1 MVICIFLEIS
11 ILQNSAPP
19 LVMFHERGNCDDIQD
34 NEFKMAIINTFKAL
48 KEDENQFQN
57 EDLENT
63 NLNEIRQGRKWDL
76 IKEFLKET
84 QINRGQIKNKLEK
97 YVLPALQN

>member
-1 MVICIFLEIS
+1 
-11 ILQNSAPP
+11 
-19 LVMFHERGNCDDIQD
+19 MFHERGNCDDIQD

-76 IKEFLKET
+76 AKEFLKET

>member
-1 MVICIFLEIS
+1 
-11 ILQNSAPP
+11 
-19 LVMFHERGNCDDIQD
+19 MFHERGNCDDIQD